1 VPRLTSIRE
10 LPRDRVALELDG
22 HPWRVVPA
30 NAVARAGLAPG
41 TELDRERARSFRREL
56 RRAEALELAARALGR
71 RDAARAEL
79 DARLERRGVTAT
91 VRDEALDALED
102 LGAVDDD
109 RFAVGRARQLAGR
122 GYGDAAI
129 LADLEQRGVDAARAS
144 EAVRT
149 VPAERERAQ
158 EITERMGR
166 GPKTATHLARRG
178 FAEEIVLEAS
188 GEAW

>member
-22 HPWRVVPA
+22 HPWRVVPT

-41 TELDRERARSFRREL
+41 MELSRERARGFRREL
-56 RRAEALELAARALGR
+56 RRAEALELATRALGR

-79 DARLERRGVTAT
+79 DARLERRGVVEA
-91 VRDEALDALED
+91 VRDEALDRLEE

-109 RFAVGRARQLAGR
+109 RFAAARVGQLVAR

-129 LADLEQRGVDAARAS
+129 LADLEQRGVDPSRAAAALS
-144 EAVRT
+144 GT
-149 VPAERERAQ
+149 PPERERAD
-158 EITERMGR
+158 ELLTRLGP
-166 GPKTATHLARRG
+166 GPKTAAYLARRG
-178 FAEEIVLEAS
+178 FCEEVVLEAA
-188 GEAW
+188 GEPW